1 MTLLTKPEII
11 INEHGSFV
19 RSFTDQPISN
29 ETILKEYFQDEE
41 KLKCIPNVFKL
52 HELKWNLYAQ
62 GEVVAAVSHI
72 SDIPIN
78 AEWAPNENGIV
89 TLAPRGQQIA
99 TVRATMDVSTG
110 TKPWLLVVYNRS
122 LYLLKYTDTQVYA
135 APLPNFFDDG
145 KMCVGNNNVTAG
157 TLQEC
162 VDSLMSTFLN
172 ASYNNDLF
180 YTEDR
185 KFLQGVLQDDGSLLH
200 APETIDENNLNV
212 VSGRLL
218 EIYEHAISRLS

>member
-1 MTLLTKPEII
+1 MTPEII
-11 INEHGSFV
+11 INETGSFV
-19 RSFTDQPISN
+19 RTFTDHPISN

-41 KLKCIPNVFKL
+41 KLKCVNNVFKL
-52 HELKWNLYAQ
+52 HNRKWDLYTQ
-62 GEVVAAVSHI
+62 GELVAAVSHI
-72 SDIPIN
+72 TDIPVN
-78 AEWAPNENGIV
+78 AEWVPNDNGIIK
-89 TLAPRGQQIA
+89 LAQNGDQV
-99 TVRATMDVSTG
+99 TVRATMNVSTG

-145 KMCVGNNNVTAG
+145 KMCVGDNNVTAS
-157 TLQEC
+157 TLQDC

-172 ASYNNDLF
+172 ASYNTDLF

-185 KFLQGVLQDDGSLLH
+185 KFLQGILQDDGSLLH
-200 APETIDENNLNV
+200 APEPIDENNLNV